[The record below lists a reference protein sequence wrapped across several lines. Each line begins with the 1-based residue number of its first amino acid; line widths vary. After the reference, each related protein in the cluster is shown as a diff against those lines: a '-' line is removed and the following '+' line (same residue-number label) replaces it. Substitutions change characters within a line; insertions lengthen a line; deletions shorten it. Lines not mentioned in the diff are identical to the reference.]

1 MRKLIYDIG
10 ANTGSDIPYY
20 IMQSDVVVAIEANP
34 ILCKEIR
41 EQYAEYVSDNRLT
54 VENVVAVAALESA
67 VVDFYIHRTEHVL
80 SQMTPPAA
88 NELTHFTH
96 QCLPARAIVDLIS
109 QHGNPYYIKIDVE
122 GADAALLRAIFA
134 AGIRPPYISAE
145 CLSIEVF
152 QVLLEHGGYRAFKL
166 IEGSAVSQD
175 YTNRSVV
182 NHATQQAVP
191 YSFPP
196 HSAGPFGE
204 DVDGPWMSPEN
215 FLRQLAFS
223 GFGWKDI
230 HATNVHPANPCAAP
244 NILKHLDRLVSR
256 KDLARYICGR
266 ISRDIARGVTR
277 VSKALWH
284 TSASQS
290 IKHG

>member
-1 MRKLIYDIG
+1 
-10 ANTGSDIPYY
+10 
-20 IMQSDVVVAIEANP
+20 MQSDVVVAIEANP
-34 ILCKEIR
+34 ILCEEINKR
-41 EQYAEYVSDNRLT
+41 FAEYVVDKRLA
-54 VENVVAVAALESA
+54 VENVVAVASPGSPA
-67 VVDFYIHRTEHVL
+67 VDFYIHRTDHVL
-80 SQMTPPAA
+80 SQMTAPASS
-88 NELTHFTH
+88 ELIHFTH
-96 QCLPARAIVDLIS
+96 RRLPARAIVDIIA
-109 QHGNPYYIKIDVE
+109 QYGDPYYIKIDVE

-134 AGIRPPYISAE
+134 AGVRPPYISAE
-145 CLSIEVF
+145 CHNIEVF
-152 QVLLEHGGYRAFKL
+152 QVLLEQGGYRAFKL
-166 IEGSAVSQD
+166 IEGLAVSQD

-182 NHATQQAVP
+182 NHATQQTVT

-230 HATNVHPANPCAAP
+230 HATNVHPANPCAKP

-256 KDLARYICGR
+256 RDLATYTCGR
-266 ISRDIARGVTR
+266 ISRDLAKGVKLVAKT
-277 VSKALWH
+277 LWH
-284 TSASQS
+284 TSASRC